1 MQYPAVSAERTCRR
15 DETHVETETVKTTA
29 EVTKEAACEAK
40 GETKYTAEF
49 TNETFTA
56 QTRTEEDIDALG
68 HEWGEWVVVKEP
80 TAKEDG
86 LQERTCKRDPSHKE
100 TQVIPALGVKT
111 YTITL
116 DLNGGTLYG
125 KSGKIT
131 ISAEEGSVITLPKPE
146 RKGYTFDYWKGSRY
160 EAGASYK
167 VEGDHTLTAQWKKQ
181 STTPD
186 TGDHNAIALYSA
198 LLAVCLAAAFL
209 ARRAL
214 TRN

>member
-68 HEWGEWVVVKEP
+68 HDWGEWVVVKEP

-116 DLNGGTLYG
+116 DLSGGTLDG
-125 KSGKIT
+125 KSGTIT
-131 ISAEEGSVITLPKPE
+131 IPTRARIQFFWNMAAMAMIRVIELERILVNVPVIT
-146 RKGYTFDYWKGSRY
+146 
-160 EAGASYK
+160 
-167 VEGDHTLTAQWKKQ
+167 
-181 STTPD
+181 
-186 TGDHNAIALYSA
+186 
-198 LLAVCLAAAFL
+198 C
-209 ARRAL
+209 
-214 TRN
+214 